1 MIPRYC
7 AKADK
12 CSYGKTHN
20 PCDLHE
26 DCPAFRVDTA
36 KSFET
41 LGQSKEKK
49 SKYHNEKMQ
58 YDGRT
63 FDSKWEMERYCEL
76 KLLEKAGRIKDL
88 KCQER
93 FVLIEKST
101 EHRETAYVADF
112 TYYENGKLVVEDCKS
127 KITKTST
134 YQIKKK
140 LMFERYGIKI
150 REIEK

>member
-7 AKADK
+7 VKADK
-12 CSYGKTHN
+12 CSYGKNHN
-20 PCDLHE
+20 PCDIHE
-26 DCPAFRVDTA
+26 DCPAFRVDV
-36 KSFET
+36 KKCFET
-41 LGQSKEKK
+41 LTQPKEKK
-49 SKYHNEKMQ
+49 RKYRNEKVQ

-88 KCQER
+88 KCQQR

-134 YQIKKK
+134 YKIKKK

>member
-1 MIPRYC
+1 MIPRFC
-7 AKADK
+7 VKADK
-12 CSYGKTHN
+12 CSYGKNHN

-26 DCPAFRVDTA
+26 DCPAFKVDTS
-36 KSFET
+36 KHFEE
-41 LGQSKEKK
+41 LKEKK
-49 SKYHNEKMQ
+49 SKYHNERVQ

-76 KLLEKAGRIKDL
+76 KLLERAGRIKDL

-127 KITKTST
+127 KITKTAT
-134 YQIKKK
+134 YKIKKK

>member
-7 AKADK
+7 VKADR

-26 DCPAFRVDTA
+26 DCPAFKCDTT
-36 KSFET
+36 KHFEE
-41 LGQSKEKK
+41 LKEKK
-49 SKYHNEKMQ
+49 SKYHNEKVQ

-63 FDSKWEMERYCEL
+63 IDSKCEMERYCDL
-76 KLLEKAGRIKDL
+76 KLLEKVGRIKDL

-112 TYYENGKLVVEDCKS
+112 TYYENGQLVVEDCKS
-127 KITKTST
+127 KITKTAT
-134 YQIKKK
+134 YKIKKK

>member
-7 AKADK
+7 VKADR

-26 DCPAFRVDTA
+26 DCPAFRVDTT
-36 KSFET
+36 KHFEE
-41 LGQSKEKK
+41 LKEKK
-49 SKYHNEKMQ
+49 SKYHNEKVQ

-88 KCQER
+88 KCQEK

-112 TYYENGKLVVEDCKS
+112 TYYENGQLVVEDCKS
-127 KITKTST
+127 KITKTAT
-134 YQIKKK
+134 YKIKKK